1 MGAVPTSIIPPRAV
15 RTVVERHALSRLTD
29 AIDRSRV
36 TTVCAPA
43 GSGKTTAM
51 LHWADQFRAA
61 GRPLLWLAARA
72 GISDMQ
78 SFLWALE
85 ASSAAAGLANIPGA
99 DRENPAAWLHSFAS
113 HGVSSAN
120 TRPVLVIDDAQ
131 FLPKDVLDFIAQ
143 IVASAR
149 DGLTTMIAARGTSQI
164 PIARMRALGF
174 LVEVT
179 YTDLCWSL
187 EEATELVTRTVGAPV
202 DAADLQQIV
211 IDTQGWVAG
220 VAMASDLYR
229 QEKQRNARAISCPTG
244 LRHEFTEYFHEE
256 VLGLQPQD
264 LRNFLVDTSILDE
277 LTPSAC
283 AAVSG
288 GDEARAMLDRVYSAG
303 LFLNATDREH
313 SCYSYHKLFRTM
325 VLGRLMDR
333 APARAAEL
341 HRRASRFFADEGKA
355 PLALD
360 HAELSRDETFLAD
373 QLERLAEDL
382 TFSGY
387 LYRIDELGSPL
398 PWKTLST
405 RPLLLLAL
413 AWRRTRTL
421 AFTSAEKLIQAARAH
436 IDAEVAA
443 ERYDH
448 HEADRLNNIIRHRRI
463 MLDAAR
469 DHMVDVEHA
478 AEGLL
483 TDLGDDHAYL
493 SCTLLAQLMSARRE
507 LYHFHDMLKLEA
519 ETRKALGRPGSQF
532 ASIAL
537 KASVAPTLMA
547 QGKTQFARQ
556 FLEESLE
563 LAKSIQGDGS
573 GLAALPALPMAELMY
588 ECGQLEEAGQLVER
602 YMPSVRQWGFV
613 DQLASGYLVRARLA
627 TARGDVAAALS
638 GLQEAH
644 VVAIECGL
652 DRLRAFVVAEQVR
665 ILIKAGHIEEAERA
679 YLAGDP
685 HIDGEPVP
693 TLHPTRRNESIA
705 VAWLRIEM
713 QRHRLVRA
721 RKVAKRWLEFVKR
734 SGAVRSAVTFEL
746 LLAEI
751 AVLQGNRSEARR
763 AVRAAVELAEP
774 AGWTRVFIDEGE
786 VIASLMTEAYAQGP
800 ALESPADRFAAT
812 LVSLMHGGPALETD
826 DEDDGEFGLGS
837 RLASR
842 EIDILNM
849 VSGGLRNREIGDRLG
864 LTEGTVKWYMQQIY
878 DKLGVRRRPQAVI
891 RARQLGLLP

>member
-1 MGAVPTSIIPPRAV
+1 MGVVPTSILPPRAA
-15 RTVVERHALSRLTD
+15 RPIIEREALSRLSD

-36 TTVCAPA
+36 VTVCAPA

-51 LHWADQFRAA
+51 LHWANQFRAA

-72 GISDMQ
+72 GISDMP
-78 SFLWALE
+78 SFLAALE
-85 ASSAAAGLANIPGA
+85 ASSAAAGLPAISET
-99 DRENPAAWLHSFAS
+99 DRGNPDAWLHVFARHS
-113 HGVSSAN
+113 DPSAN
-120 TRPVLVIDDAQ
+120 ARPLLVIDDAQ
-131 FLPKDVLDFIAQ
+131 TLPQDVLDFIAQ
-143 IVASAR
+143 IIASAR
-149 DGLTTMIAARGTSQI
+149 DALTTMIAARGTSQI

-179 YTDLCWSL
+179 YADLCWSL
-187 EEATELVTRTVGAPV
+187 QEATELVTRTVGAPV
-202 DAADLQQIV
+202 DAGDLQHIV
-211 IDTQGWVAG
+211 VDTQGWVAG
-220 VAMASDLYR
+220 IAMASELYA
-229 QEKQRNARAISCPTG
+229 QEKNSNARTFMRPTG

-256 VLGLQPQD
+256 VLSLQPPD
-264 LRNFLVDTSILDE
+264 IRNFLVDTSILSE

-283 AAVSG
+283 AAVTGSE
-288 GDEARAMLDRVYSAG
+288 EARLMLDRVFAAG

-313 SCYSYHKLFRTM
+313 SCYSYHKLFRDM

-341 HRRASRFFADEGKA
+341 HRRASHFFAEEA
-355 PLALD
+355 QPIEALD
-360 HAELSRDETFLAD
+360 HAQLSRDEAFLAD
-373 QLERLAEDL
+373 QLDRLAEEL
-382 TFSGY
+382 TYAGY

-398 PWKTLST
+398 PWKIVST
-405 RPLLLLAL
+405 RPMLLLAL
-413 AWRRTRTL
+413 AWRRIRTL
-421 AFTSAEKLIQAARAH
+421 AFTSEEKLIEAARVH
-436 IDAEVAA
+436 IESEFAA
-443 ERYDH
+443 GRYDDYDR
-448 HEADRLNNIIRHRRI
+448 DRLKNIIRHRHI
-463 MLDAAR
+463 MLNAAR
-469 DHMVDVEHA
+469 DNMVDVEHA
-478 AEGLL
+478 AEALL
-483 TDLGDDHAYL
+483 SDLGDDHAYL

-556 FLEESLE
+556 FLEESLD
-563 LAKSIQGDGS
+563 LAKSIQGEGS
-573 GLAALPALPMAELMY
+573 GLAALPALPMAELLY
-588 ECGQLEEAGQLVER
+588 ECGELERAGQLVER
-602 YMPSVRQWGFV
+602 YLPTVRQWGFV
-613 DQLASGYLVRARLA
+613 DQLASGYLVRARLTA
-627 TARGDVAAALS
+627 ARGDIPSALS

-644 VVAIECGL
+644 LVAIECGL

-665 ILIKAGHIEEAERA
+665 ILIKAGQVEEAEQA

-685 HIDGEPVP
+685 HVDGEPVP

-734 SGAVRSAVTFEL
+734 SGAIRSAVTFEL

-800 ALESPADRFAAT
+800 ALESPADRFAAM

-826 DEDDGEFGLGS
+826 NEDGEYGLSS

-842 EIDILNM
+842 EIDILIM